1 MSGERLTSS
10 EKRTLLIWVL
20 LGIAG
25 VSFARHYFF
34 QAFPEASVNFTVSR
48 DEALQRAQKFLNGLG
63 ENVSG
68 YQSAIIFDVDDNDKT
83 YHAKTYLERQLG
95 LQQANQLM
103 SSTLHIWYWNV
114 RFFKP
119 QHEEEFGVRVTPGGE
134 IVGYTHAVEESR
146 AGATL
151 DRAAAQAAAQS
162 FLANKVGADLSAW
175 DFLPEEINS
184 EKRSNRLDWSFTWE
198 KHGFRAKDAPYR
210 LRVSLQGDRIGG
222 SREFL
227 RVPEEW
233 ERKYK
238 RLRSG
243 NDTLAAAFI
252 VPYILLIAVATWLGI
267 SLTRRGQT
275 GWGAAL
281 KLGAVV
287 AVVLFFMQ
295 LNDWPLSRM
304 QYDTNAPYG
313 SFVFKQFMSALLF
326 GLGSALMVVLVLPAA
341 EPLYRFSQPD
351 RLRLGKVL
359 SLRALRSKEFFS
371 SAIIGLSMAAAHIGY
386 IVCFY
391 LIAAHYGAWAPQELN
406 YENSVGTNF
415 PWISG
420 AAIGLLASTSEEFT
434 FRLFAIPL
442 LTRLTRSRWVAIIVP
457 AFLWSFLH
465 SNYPQEPAYVRG
477 IEIGIIGIVA
487 GIVMLH
493 WGILATLIWHYTVD
507 ASLVGLFLLRSNNLY
522 FQLSGVIVGAAAF
535 FPLAYSAISYLR
547 RGGFENSEDLVNRA
561 EAIPDLSLEGAPSAA
576 DTSISARHYDAL
588 TIGSI
593 GFLIVCLFV
602 GAALTWKLKQPA
614 IGDYL
619 KLSINA
625 KSAQARADE
634 ILRKRGLDP
643 SSFRR
648 ATLLV
653 NTTDPFVNEF
663 LRRRIGVDGLNKIY
677 ATQVPGAVW
686 QTRFFRDSQPE
697 EYSSILRPD
706 GSLHSFHHTLAESA
720 PGPTLTKE
728 EAVARAERYLRE
740 EKKIDLRQWTLVDA
754 NSNKLPHRTDHS
766 LVWQQN
772 VPLDAASGASSD
784 SADHAFARMEISLL
798 GDEVG
803 NYDTFVKIPDGWRR
817 SRKEEGE
824 SLPHTIY
831 RYFPSAL
838 YISLGLVILIVYV
851 KALFAHTAMAV
862 PWKRFSMWA
871 LLGLFFF
878 LLSLGFGSGLANAL
892 QQYTTAVPLRL
903 YWGLIGVAV
912 VLYSIAVFGG
922 LSLLFGLAW
931 YFASR
936 AFGEE
941 RLPNW
946 IGMPAAYYRDALWIG
961 LGGGAALLGLKH
973 LDDAYFTHW
982 PMLHR
987 AVGASFGGNFDA
999 ISPGAAI
1006 LGGSLFLGFFK
1017 AGIVALLAGFIAAE
1031 VRPRWLRFFLFLLGA
1046 LTLVGGDWISPVD
1059 FARQFLVRAVT
1070 LAVIVFGVRRI
1081 MRFNLLGCFLAI
1093 SGTSLLGGALPL
1105 LRQPDA
1111 FYRANGY
1118 FVLLALLLLFAW
1130 PFAFWRMNTSTTA

>member
-1 MSGERLTSS
+1 MSGERLTGS
-10 EKRTLLIWVL
+10 EKRNLLLWVL

-25 VSFARHYFF
+25 VFFARHYFF

-48 DEALQRAQKFLNGLG
+48 DEALQRAQKFITGLG

-68 YQSAIIFDVDDNDKT
+68 YQSAVIFDVDDN
-83 YHAKTYLERQLG
+83 AKTYLERELG

-103 SSTLHIWYWNV
+103 SSTLHIWYWDV

-119 QHEEEFGVRVTPGGE
+119 QQEEEFHVHVTPAGE
-134 IVGYTHAVEESR
+134 IAGYTHKIEESR

-151 DRAAAQAAAQS
+151 DRSAAQAAAQN
-162 FLANKVGADLSAW
+162 FVALKLGAGLSAW
-175 DFLPEEINS
+175 DFLPEELNS
-184 EKRSNRLDWSFTWE
+184 DKRPNRLDWSFTWE

-210 LRVSLQGDRIGG
+210 LRVSLQGDRIG
-222 SREFL
+222 SSQEFL

-233 ERKYK
+233 ERNYK

-267 SLTRRGQT
+267 SLARRGQT
-275 GWGAAL
+275 GWSAAL

-287 AVVLFFMQ
+287 ALVLFFMQ

-304 QYDTNAPYG
+304 EYDTNSPYG
-313 SFVFKQFMSALLF
+313 SFVFKQIMSALLF
-326 GLGSALMVVLVLPAA
+326 GLGSALLVVLVLPAG
-341 EPLYRFSQPD
+341 EPLYHASQPD

-371 SAIIGLSMAAAHIGY
+371 SAIVGVSMAAAHIGY

-406 YENSVGTNF
+406 YENSVGTDF

-442 LTRLTRSRWVAIIVP
+442 LTRLTRSRWLAVIIP

-487 GIVMLH
+487 GVVMLR

-507 ASLVGLFLLRSNNLY
+507 ASLVGLFLLRTNSFY
-522 FQLSGVIVGAAAF
+522 FRISGVIVGAAAL

-547 RGGFENSEDLVNRA
+547 RGGFENSEDLLNRA
-561 EAIPDLSLEGAPSAA
+561 EPISDLSLEGAPSAP
-576 DTSISARHYDAL
+576 DTSVSARRYDGL
-588 TIGSI
+588 TIGAI
-593 GFLIVCLFV
+593 GFLVVCLLA

-625 KSAQARADE
+625 KSAQAHAEE
-634 ILRKRGLDP
+634 IIRKRGLDP

-648 ATLLV
+648 STLLV
-653 NTTDPFVNEF
+653 NTTDPIVNEF
-663 LRRRIGVDGLNKIY
+663 LRRKIGVDELNKIY
-677 ATQVPGAVW
+677 ATQVPGALW
-686 QTRFFRDSQPE
+686 LTRFFRDSQPE
-697 EYSSILRPD
+697 EYSVVLKPD
-706 GSLHSFHHTLAESA
+706 GSLHSIHHALAESA
-720 PGPTLTKE
+720 PGPSLAKE
-728 EAVARAERYLRE
+728 EAVARTERYLRE
-740 EKKIDLRQWTLVDA
+740 EKKIDLQQWALVDA
-754 NSNKLPHRTDHS
+754 NSNKLPHRIDHS

-772 VPLDAASGASSD
+772 APLDSASGVSSD
-784 SADHAFARMEISLL
+784 SADHAYARVEVSVL
-798 GDEVG
+798 GDEVA
-803 NYDTFVKIPDGWRR
+803 NYRTFVKIPDGWRR
-817 SRKEEGE
+817 SRKQEEE
-824 SLPHTIY
+824 SLSHTVY
-831 RYFPSAL
+831 RYFPSAV
-838 YISLGLVILIVYV
+838 YISLGVVVLVVYV
-851 KALFAHTAMAV
+851 KALFGHTAAAV
-862 PWKRFSMWA
+862 PWRRFSKWA
-871 LLGLFFF
+871 LLGLFGF
-878 LLSLGFGSGLANAL
+878 LLSLGLGSGLANVL

-903 YWGLIGVAV
+903 YWGLISVAV

-936 AFGEE
+936 AFGED

-946 IGMPAAYYRDALWIG
+946 FGMPANYYRDALWIG
-961 LGGGAALLGLKH
+961 LGGGAALMGLNH
-973 LDDAYFTHW
+973 LAGAYFARW

-987 AVGASFGGNFDA
+987 AVDASFGGNFDA
-999 ISPGAAI
+999 ISPGAAV

-1017 AGIVALLAGFIAAE
+1017 AGIVALLAGFIGAE
-1031 VRPRWLRFFLFLLGA
+1031 VRTRWLRFSLFLLGA
-1046 LTLVGGDWISPVD
+1046 LALVGSDWTSPAD
-1059 FARQFLVRAVT
+1059 FARQFLVRAIT
-1070 LAVIVFGVRRI
+1070 LAVLVFGVRRI
-1081 MRFNLLGCFLAI
+1081 MRFNLLGCFLVVV
-1093 SGTSLLGGALPL
+1093 GTSLLSGALPL
-1105 LRQPDA
+1105 LQQPEA

-1118 FVLLALLLLFAW
+1118 FVLLALVLLLAW
-1130 PFAFWRMNTSTTA
+1130 PFAAWRMRASTTV

>member
-1 MSGERLTSS
+1 LSGQRLTGSD
-10 EKRTLLIWVL
+10 KRTLLIWVL

-25 VSFARHYFF
+25 VFFARHYFF
-34 QAFPEASVNFTVSR
+34 RAFPEASVNFSVSR
-48 DEALQRAQKFLNGLG
+48 DEALQRAQKFINGLG

-68 YQSAIIFDVDDNDKT
+68 YQSAIIFDVDDSDKT
-83 YHAKTYLERQLG
+83 SHAKTYLERELG

-119 QHEEEFGVRVTPGGE
+119 QQEEEFGVRVTPGGE
-134 IVGYTHAVEESR
+134 IVGYTHTVEESR

-162 FLANKVGADLSAW
+162 FLANKVGADFSAW

-210 LRVSLQGDRIGG
+210 LRVSLQGDRIG
-222 SREFL
+222 SSQEFL
-227 RVPEEW
+227 RVPDEW

-252 VPYILLIAVATWLGI
+252 VPYILLLAVATWLGI

-295 LNDWPLSRM
+295 LNEWPLSRM
-304 QYDTNAPYG
+304 EYDTNSPYG

-326 GLGSALMVVLVLPAA
+326 GLGSALMVVLVLPAG
-341 EPLYRFSQPD
+341 EPLYRASQPD
-351 RLRLGKVL
+351 RLRLRKVL
-359 SLRALRSKEFFS
+359 SLRALRSKEFFA

-442 LTRLTRSRWVAIIVP
+442 LTRITRSRWVAVIVP

-487 GIVMLH
+487 GIVMLR

-507 ASLVGLFLLRSNNLY
+507 ASLVGLFLLRSNSLY

-547 RGGFENSEDLVNRA
+547 RGGFENSEDLLNRA
-561 EAIPDLSLEGAPSAA
+561 EPISDLSLEGAPSAA
-576 DTSISARHYDAL
+576 DTSVSARRYDAL
-588 TIGSI
+588 TIGTI
-593 GFLIVCLFV
+593 GFLIVCLVV
-602 GAALTWKLKQPA
+602 GSALTWKLKQPA

-625 KSAQARADE
+625 KSAQAHADE

-653 NTTDPFVNEF
+653 NTTDPLVNEF
-663 LRRRIGVDGLNKIY
+663 LRRRVGVDGLNKIS
-677 ATQVPGAVW
+677 ATQVPGALW
-686 QTRFFRDSQPE
+686 HTRFFRDSQPE
-697 EYSSILRPD
+697 EYSVFLKPD
-706 GSLHSFHHTLAESA
+706 GSLYSFQHTLAESA
-720 PGPTLTKE
+720 PGTSLAKA

-740 EKKIDLRQWTLVDA
+740 EKKIDLRQWTLVDT
-754 NSNKLPHRTDHS
+754 NSNKLPNRTDHS

-772 VPLDAASGASSD
+772 VPLDSTSGASLD
-784 SADHAFARMEISLL
+784 SPDHAFARVELSVL
-798 GDEVG
+798 GDEVA
-803 NYDTFVKIPDGWRR
+803 NYRTFIKIPDGWRR
-817 SRKEEGE
+817 KQEEE
-824 SLPHTIY
+824 SLAHTIY
-831 RYFPSAL
+831 RYFPSAA
-838 YISLGLVILIVYV
+838 YISLGIVILIVYV
-851 KALFAHTAMAV
+851 KALFAHTAAAIT
-862 PWKRFSMWA
+862 WKRFAMWA
-871 LLGLFFF
+871 LLGLFGF
-878 LLSLGFGSGLANAL
+878 LLSLGLGSGLPSVL
-892 QQYTTAVPLRL
+892 QQYSTAVPLLL
-903 YWGLIGVAV
+903 YGGLISVAV

-941 RLPNW
+941 RVPGW
-946 IGMPAAYYRDALWIG
+946 FGMPANYYRDALWIG
-961 LGGGAALLGLKH
+961 LGGGATLLGLNH
-973 LDDAYFTHW
+973 LSGAYFAHW

-987 AVGASFGGNFDA
+987 AVEASFGGNFD
-999 ISPGAAI
+999 SLLPAASI
-1006 LGGSLFLGFFK
+1006 LGGSLFLGFLK
-1017 AGIVALLAGFIAAE
+1017 AGIVAVLAGFVAAE
-1031 VRPRWLRFFLFLLGA
+1031 VRPRWLRFCLFLLGA
-1046 LTLVGGDWISPVD
+1046 LALVGGDWTSPVD
-1059 FARQFLVRAVT
+1059 FARQFLVRVIV
-1070 LAVIVFGVRRI
+1070 LAVLVFGVRRI
-1081 MRFNLLGCFLAI
+1081 MRFNLLGCFLVI
-1093 SGTSLLGGALPL
+1093 VGTSLLSGALPL
-1105 LRQPDA
+1105 LQQPEA

-1118 FVLLALLLLFAW
+1118 LVLLALVLLFAW
-1130 PFAFWRMNTSTTA
+1130 PFAAWRVRASTSG